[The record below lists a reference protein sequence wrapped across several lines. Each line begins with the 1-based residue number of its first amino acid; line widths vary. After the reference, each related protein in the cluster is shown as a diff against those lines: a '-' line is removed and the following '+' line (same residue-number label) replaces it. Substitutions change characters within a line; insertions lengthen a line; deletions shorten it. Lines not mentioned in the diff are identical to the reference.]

1 MSKKNIFDKLIDET
15 KTKTTYRLV
24 IDKALWNNFK
34 SVCALKGVSMISVI
48 EEGIKAFIKKQEKK
62 TTEKS

>member
-24 IDKALWNNFK
+24 IDKALWNSFK
-34 SVCALKGVSMISVI
+34 SVCALKGVSMISIIV
-48 EEGIKAFIKKQEKK
+48 ESIKNYIKKPEAKK
-62 TTEKS
+62 EVKK